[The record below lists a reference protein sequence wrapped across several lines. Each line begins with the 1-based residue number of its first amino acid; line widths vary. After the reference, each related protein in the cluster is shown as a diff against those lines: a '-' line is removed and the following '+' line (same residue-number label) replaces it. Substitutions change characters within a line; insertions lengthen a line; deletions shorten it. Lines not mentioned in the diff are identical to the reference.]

1 MKTLLYYFQMYV
13 KQCLSKVLC
22 LKVLKHSAF
31 LAELDDIKIF
41 SIIINL

>member
-1 MKTLLYYFQMYV
+1 MKTLLYYLQMYV

-22 LKVLKHSAF
+22 LKVLKDSAS
-31 LAELDDIKIF
+31 LAELDIKIF